1 MTKYSRAERAR
12 RDKQSEDVARI
23 MAAWQASVP
32 SARAKEFEAAVEAA
46 RARGPLPP
54 PPDMAPGTLP
64 NPPRPGHEPKP
75 KADPTRTKRRY

>member
-1 MTKYSRAERAR
+1 LTKYSRAERAR
-12 RDKQSEDVARI
+12 RDKQNEDVARI
-23 MAAWQASVP
+23 QAAWLASVP